1 VSGLTGH
8 LKEKVDIMGVGI
20 HPFTLEEAVAVIA
33 GWIEQ
38 AGPQA
43 GSAKGGLARQVITL
57 NPEMLCSARQ
67 DPAVWGLLNRGD
79 LVVPDGHGILWAGK
93 RLGCPFPERVTGI
106 DLIQALA
113 VRAADAGW
121 RLYLLGGAP
130 GVAEAAAINLQR
142 QHPGLQVVGTGHGYF
157 SAMTTRSN
165 APASLKRW
173 APVSGLTPG
182 LKENGHTGKSGYVPG
197 SRFLSFSGGRQ
208 APTEAKDSLTGAEL
222 PAVLDRIRAAHPDL
236 LLVGMGFPKQEY
248 FIRDHRQDLGSSV
261 AVGVGGSFDVISGRL
276 RRSPVWI
283 QRLRLEWL
291 YRAFQEPARWR
302 RLLVLPRFIGLVLT
316 ESGNRGMG
324 SH

>member
-1 VSGLTGH
+1 VSGLTGP
-8 LKEKVDIMGVGI
+8 LKEKVDIMGVGV
-20 HPFTLEEAVAVIA
+20 HPFTLEEAITVIT

-43 GSAKGGLARQVITL
+43 GSAKGCLARQVITL

-79 LVVPDGHGILWAGK
+79 LVVPDGHGIVWAGE
-93 RLGCPFPERVTGI
+93 RLGCPFPERVPGI

-130 GVAEAAAINLQR
+130 GVAEAAAVNLQR
-142 QHPGLQVVGTGHGYF
+142 QHPGLQVVGTGHGY
-157 SAMTTRSN
+157 
-165 APASLKRW
+165 
-173 APVSGLTPG
+173 
-182 LKENGHTGKSGYVPG
+182 
-197 SRFLSFSGGRQ
+197 
-208 APTEAKDSLTGAEL
+208 LTGAEL

-261 AVGVGGSFDVISGRL
+261 AIGVGGSFDVISGRL

-291 YRAFQEPARWR
+291 YRAFQDPARWR

-316 ESGNRGMG
+316 EAGNRKSEVGKR
-324 SH
+324 

>member
-1 VSGLTGH
+1 MTGP
-8 LKEKVDIMGVGI
+8 LKEKVDIMGVGV
-20 HPFTLEEAVAVIA
+20 HPFTIEEVIAVIA

-79 LVVPDGHGILWAGK
+79 LVVPDGHGIVWAGE
-93 RLGCPFPERVTGI
+93 RLGCPFPERVPGI

-130 GVAEAAAINLQR
+130 GVAEAAAVNLQR

-157 SAMTTRSN
+157 
-165 APASLKRW
+165 
-173 APVSGLTPG
+173 
-182 LKENGHTGKSGYVPG
+182 
-197 SRFLSFSGGRQ
+197 
-208 APTEAKDSLTGAEL
+208 TGAEL
-222 PAVLDRIRAAHPDL
+222 PEVLDRIRAAHPDL
-236 LLVGMGFPKQEY
+236 LLVGMGFPKQEC

-316 ESGNRGMG
+316 EAGNRKSEAGKR
-324 SH
+324 